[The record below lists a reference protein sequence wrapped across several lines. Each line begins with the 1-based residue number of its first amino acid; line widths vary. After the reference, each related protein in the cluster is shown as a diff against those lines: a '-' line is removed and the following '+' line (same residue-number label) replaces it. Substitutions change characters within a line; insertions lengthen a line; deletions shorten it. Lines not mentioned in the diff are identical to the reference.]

1 VLPVGVEALGVVL
14 VARLML
20 TLGRPAP
27 AVLRLLASRRARSPR
42 QVDDQV
48 ALAAV
53 RRAGRVWGATCLA
66 QSVGLASML
75 HRRGDDAAVVL
86 GCRRQPDGE
95 WTAHAWVEVAGRRL
109 EPVVSVAHS
118 ELARLEAARGWR
130 PTAAGPRLDEDA
142 GRA

>member
-1 VLPVGVEALGVVL
+1 MLPVEIEALGVVL
-14 VARLML
+14 AARLL
-20 TLGRPAP
+20 LALGRPAP
-27 AVLRLLASRRARSPR
+27 AVLRLLASRRPR
-42 QVDDQV
+42 FSRRVDDEA

-53 RRAGRVWGATCLA
+53 RRAGRVWGAACLA

-75 HRRGDDAAVVL
+75 HRRGDDPVVVL
-86 GCRRQPDGE
+86 GCRRQGDGE

-109 EPVVSVAHS
+109 EPVVSAAHS

-130 PTAAGPRLDEDA
+130 PAGAGDGA